1 MTKSLL
7 SRTLAAT
14 LLAAVA
20 ALPPAAVAQPAFAPA
35 PAALPTLDALK
46 TELKLSDEQVK
57 QITPILDETA
67 KAFNEVAGAQTK
79 SDAVRTDANTKIAAL
94 LNDAQKT
101 QFAALGARR
110 GGGGNRG
117 GRAPVDLGPLPDV
130 HAAVPNTLPGL
141 LGKPLKWVS
150 TGPLVV
156 PINDDAH
163 TVQSI
168 KDPTIS
174 FIDGKWEIYA
184 TAHFTNPATNT
195 RNAFNMVHLSF
206 ADWKDAPKAPLYYM
220 DNNPNFT
227 GYKCA
232 PEMFYFPPQKKWYF
246 TFQTQPPVYCTS
258 ETPGDPNSWT
268 KPQPFFAQ
276 NLPMRLP
283 IDFHFIGDGQFMY
296 MFFTGD
302 DGNFYRSRT
311 TYADF
316 PKRFSNP
323 VVAMRGTTQTVFEAG
338 FTYKIKGTDKYL
350 TCVEA
355 QGAGRYYRAY
365 VADKLD
371 GEWYPVQGFDT
382 VQQPFAGKA
391 NISFEAGVEPWS
403 GQVSHGEIIRETN
416 DERMVLDPN
425 NLMFLYQ
432 GIGDAENKGDYGAL
446 PYKLGLLRAVKAE

>member
-1 MTKSLL
+1 MTKSIL
-7 SRTLAAT
+7 SRALAAT
-14 LLAAVA
+14 LLAAL
-20 ALPPAAVAQPAFAPA
+20 ALPPAAPAQPALAPA
-35 PAALPTLDALK
+35 PAALPDLATLK
-46 TELKLSDEQVK
+46 TTLTLTDAQVR
-57 QITPILDETA
+57 QITPVLDAQA
-67 KAFNEVAGAQTK
+67 KALAEVAAAQTK
-79 SDAVRTDANTKIAAL
+79 ADTARTEANTKIAAL

-101 QFAALGARR
+101 QFATLGGRR
-110 GGGGNRG
+110 GGGGGRG
-117 GRAPVDLGPLPDV
+117 RGAVDLGPLPEI
-130 HAAVPNTLPGL
+130 HATVPNTLPGL

-156 PINDDAH
+156 PVNDATH

-184 TAHFTNPATNT
+184 TAHFTSTASNT

-206 ADWKDAPKAPLYYM
+206 TDWKDAPKAPLYYM

-246 TFQTQPPVYCTS
+246 IFQTQPPVFCTS
-258 ETPGDPNSWT
+258 TTPGDPNSWT
-268 KPQPFFAQ
+268 KPEPFFAQ
-276 NLPMRLP
+276 GTPMPNLP
-283 IDFHFIGDGQFMY
+283 IDFHCIGDGTHMY

-316 PKRFSNP
+316 PKGFSNP
-323 VVAMRGTTQTVFEAG
+323 VVAMRGTRNTVFEAG
-338 FTYKIKGTDKYL
+338 YTYKIKGTDKYL
-350 TCVEA
+350 TLVEA
-355 QGAGRYYRAY
+355 LGAGRYYRAY

-371 GEWYPVQGFDT
+371 GEWYPVEGFDT
-382 VQQPFAGKA
+382 PEKPFAGKA
-391 NISFEAGVEPWS
+391 NMTFEAGVEPWS
-403 GQVSHGEIIRETN
+403 GQVSHGELIRETN

-432 GIGDAENKGDYGAL
+432 GIGDAENRGDYGAL
-446 PYKLGLLRAVKAE
+446 PYKLGLLRAVKAD